1 MTHAEARGQTTPTTA
16 DEHDWTG
23 SRFFENSIVCIRSQV
38 VKHNL
43 MYFSNFV
50 IITLLL
56 IANSREN
63 RTHRSMEMRADNDSA
78 TCSFEGTLAVLASR
92 DKQRR

>member
-1 MTHAEARGQTTPTTA
+1 MTGFF
-16 DEHDWTG
+16 
-23 SRFFENSIVCIRSQV
+23 RFFENSIVF
-38 VKHNL
+38 KHNL

-50 IITLLL
+50 TITPLL

-78 TCSFEGTLAVLASR
+78 TCSFEGTLPCWQVVTNV
-92 DKQRR
+92 

>member
-1 MTHAEARGQTTPTTA
+1 MKVL
-16 DEHDWTG
+16 DF
-23 SRFFENSIVCIRSQV
+23 SRIQSCAFCDIVCIRSQV

-43 MYFSNFV
+43 MYFSTFV
-50 IITLLL
+50 TITPLL

-78 TCSFEGTLAVLASR
+78 TCSFEGTLPCWQVVTNV
-92 DKQRR
+92 

>member
-1 MTHAEARGQTTPTTA
+1 
-16 DEHDWTG
+16 
-23 SRFFENSIVCIRSQV
+23 
-38 VKHNL
+38 

-50 IITLLL
+50 TITPLL

-63 RTHRSMEMRADNDSA
+63 RTHRSTEMRADNDSA

-92 DKQRR
+92 DKRLGRPRETQHSRARPV